1 MGMDEGPDERDERG
15 SERISQRRKTQ
26 CGFPL
31 VKSMLYALHEPR
43 GPDEASLVFAIQ
55 YREYELRRL
64 RRASSSTSA
73 LPSIYGRH
81 RKTYRLVFLL
91 GVGSR

>member
-1 MGMDEGPDERDERG
+1 MGMDGGPDEQDERG

-43 GPDEASLVFAIQ
+43 GPDEASLVFAI
-55 YREYELRRL
+55 
-64 RRASSSTSA
+64 
-73 LPSIYGRH
+73 
-81 RKTYRLVFLL
+81 
-91 GVGSR
+91 